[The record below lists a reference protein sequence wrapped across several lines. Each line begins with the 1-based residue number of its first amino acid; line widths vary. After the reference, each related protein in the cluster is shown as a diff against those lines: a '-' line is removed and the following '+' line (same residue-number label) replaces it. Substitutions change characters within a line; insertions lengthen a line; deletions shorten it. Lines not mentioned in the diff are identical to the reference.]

1 MRDYLVSKG
10 VDKAKIETI
19 GMGEKQPVVQCD
31 QKNLKDLIECLQPN
45 RRVDVQVKGETT
57 K

>member
-1 MRDYLVSKG
+1 MRDYLVLKG
-10 VDKAKIETI
+10 VDRSKIETV

-31 QKNLKDLIECLQPN
+31 QKNLKELIDCLQPN
-45 RRVDVQVKGETT
+45 RRVEVQVKGETQ